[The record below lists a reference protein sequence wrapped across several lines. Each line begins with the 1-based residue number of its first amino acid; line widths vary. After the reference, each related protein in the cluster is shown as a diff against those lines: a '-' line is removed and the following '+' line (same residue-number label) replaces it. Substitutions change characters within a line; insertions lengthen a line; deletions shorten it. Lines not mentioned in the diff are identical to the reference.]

1 MEQKKVSTTVNIFG
15 SDYRLRGIEDV
26 EFAQRVA
33 REVDRRMREVAGRQ
47 QAASQSQVAVMLLL
61 NLTAELLREREGR
74 RQLESEFGERVRAL
88 SDGLEEQL
96 TGGG

>member
-26 EFAQRVA
+26 EFAQQVA

-47 QAASQSQVAVMLLL
+47 QAASQSQVTVMVLL